1 MSDRELIEL
10 ARKFARGDKQVEKLE
25 KVGVKVRKAMEEY
38 IRTAEGGTLPP
49 EVVREMVE
57 VWIFIGII
65 LAHHY
70 RSFRLETGSR
80 VLALIHLLQLF
91 SPLGLALVSERL
103 RDLFDLIELEEHL
116 RRRGVGN
123 ERA

>member
-10 ARKFARGDKQVEKLE
+10 ARKFASGDKQVEKLE
-25 KVGVKVRKAMEEY
+25 KTGVKVREAMEEY
-38 IRTAEGGTLPP
+38 IKVAEGGTLPEP
-49 EVVREMVE
+49 VLREMVE
-57 VWIFIGII
+57 VWTFIGII

-70 RSFRLETGSR
+70 RSLRLETGSR
-80 VLALIHLLQLF
+80 THALLLFLRLF

-116 RRRGVGN
+116 RRQGVGD